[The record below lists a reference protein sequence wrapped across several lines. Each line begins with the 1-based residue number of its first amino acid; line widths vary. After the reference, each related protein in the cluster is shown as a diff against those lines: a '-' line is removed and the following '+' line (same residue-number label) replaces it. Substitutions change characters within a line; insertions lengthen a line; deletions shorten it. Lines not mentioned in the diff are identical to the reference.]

1 MEKKKVITTDK
12 NTINILQSGNQK
24 LIELAIEE
32 LKENGNPDYIPFVLK
47 ILHSTDNEEIKK
59 KILNLFSEL
68 KQRKAI
74 PELMKALE
82 NKEYKNEWNNIL
94 QACWENGMDY
104 SKFLH
109 VFIDLAISGDFMT
122 ALDSCTVITGMT
134 GEISESTFNTESIKI
149 KEALLS
155 DKSKKSEILQDI
167 LEFLPQLKEESD
179 PDHYIDPNYIDP
191 EDIEPEE

>member
-12 NTINILQSGNQK
+12 NTIKILQSGNQK
-24 LIELAIEE
+24 LIELAIED
-32 LKENGNPDYIPFVLK
+32 LRENGNPDYMPFVLE

-94 QACWENGMDY
+94 QSCWENGMDY
-104 SKFLH
+104 SKFLP
-109 VFIDLAISGDFMT
+109 VFINLAISEDFMT

-134 GEISESTFNTESIKI
+134 GEILESTFNTESRKI
-149 KEALLS
+149 KEALLTE
-155 DKSKKSEILQDI
+155 KSKKREILMDI
-167 LEFLPQLKEESD
+167 LEFLPQLKGESD
-179 PDHYIDPNYIDP
+179 PDHYIDP

>member
-1 MEKKKVITTDK
+1 MEKKKAIDTDK
-12 NTINILQSGNQK
+12 KIIKILKSENQK
-24 LIELAIEE
+24 LIEIAIED
-32 LKENGNPDYIPFVLK
+32 LKENGNPSYIPYIME
-47 ILHSTDNEEIKK
+47 ILHSTDQEEIKK
-59 KILNLFSEL
+59 KILSLFSNL
-68 KQRKAI
+68 KQRNAI
-74 PELMKALE
+74 PELMNALQ

-94 QACWENGMDY
+94 QSCWENGMDY
-104 SKFLH
+104 SKFLS

-134 GEISESTFNTESIKI
+134 GEIPDNTFKTESKKL

-179 PDHYIDPNYIDP
+179 PDHYIDPNYIEP